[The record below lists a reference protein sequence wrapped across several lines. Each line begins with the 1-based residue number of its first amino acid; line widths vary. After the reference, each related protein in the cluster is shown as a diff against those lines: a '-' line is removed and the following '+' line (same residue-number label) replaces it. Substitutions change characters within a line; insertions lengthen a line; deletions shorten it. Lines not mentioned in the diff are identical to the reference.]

1 MTKEVQEQEEQDFS
15 GPYRGSYR
23 AEVYAEDPVE
33 EAEATP
39 EDQNDTEQND
49 EESILVSTEEKQ
61 EIKTEEHDYK
71 KRYDDLKKHY
81 DSKLHEWKEER
92 EQLIAQPQQ
101 AQEPEYDV
109 DIENFREN
117 YPDVYNVVQAMT
129 AKNNEKELSELR
141 EEVSRLS
148 EQEQQLK
155 QKSAYQQLLAL
166 HSDFPEIKKSDEFK
180 DWLGKQPPSIAE
192 GITKNSD
199 DVPWASRVLDLYKAD
214 IGKTK
219 KVGRPKKKKAAEAAE
234 AVTKTNTVSISTNS
248 DANKKVWTTSEI
260 RKLKPHEFAKLE
272 SELDLANAEGRIVN
286 G

>member
-1 MTKEVQEQEEQDFS
+1 M
-15 GPYRGSYR
+15 
-23 AEVYAEDPVE
+23 
-33 EAEATP
+33 EATP

-92 EQLIAQPQQ
+92 EQLLTQPQQ